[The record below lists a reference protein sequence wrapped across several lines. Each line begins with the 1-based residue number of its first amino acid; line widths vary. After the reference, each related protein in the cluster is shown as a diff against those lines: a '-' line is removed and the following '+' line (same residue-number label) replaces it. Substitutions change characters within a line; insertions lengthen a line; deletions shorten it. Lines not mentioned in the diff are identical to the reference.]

1 MWLKIFTFSS
11 KWFIVIRS
19 MIKCFNLILL
29 ILECRKIDMMLFI
42 QLRTQDIYEIRAE
55 TDVLPRAY
63 HQSLRRTVRVGRLV
77 HCKRAHCLVSSNP
90 QSQSREVLIFYQD
103 PTDLPQTLLTCSIGS
118 VNYHRSATLTLDSSQ
133 TA

>member
-1 MWLKIFTFSS
+1 
-11 KWFIVIRS
+11 

-29 ILECRKIDMMLFI
+29 ILESRKIDMMLFI